1 MSQAIRKSLYQKLT
15 GTSGISS
22 KLATTTSVF
31 HGQAPPDAAYPFVI
45 INKQSNRRTRA
56 FGKATAFEG
65 EVWLIKA
72 VDRNSTSNRAESISE
87 AIQAALINGTLTVTG
102 VTVEDI
108 YPTGDVD
115 YLETEGDQT
124 YRHHGTLFRIVTT
137 S

>member
-1 MSQAIRKSLYQKLT
+1 MSTELRKSIYQKLT
-15 GTSGISS
+15 TTSAVSS
-22 KLATTTSVF
+22 KLATPTSVF

-56 FGKATAFEG
+56 FAKTTAFEA
-65 EVWLIKA
+65 ETWLIKA

-87 AIQAALINGTLTVTG
+87 TIGTALINGTLTVSG
-102 VTVEDI
+102 KTVEDI

-124 YRHHGTLFRIVTT
+124 FRHHGTLFRIVLT
-137 S
+137 